1 VLILAAWRGNHS
13 LFLFLVNGECVR
25 GSERERK
32 TRETR
37 RLTAVGTR
45 QGERRKGER
54 KTKQKTKNRTKNAK
68 KESSTRMAC
77 CAKGDAAAVTRTAEI
92 DKKLEAD
99 RKLQEQE
106 VKLLLLGAKR
116 EISKKREKGKKGK
129 NYFFSLFF
137 FRFFSLVNVI

>member
-1 VLILAAWRGNHS
+1 
-13 LFLFLVNGECVR
+13 
-25 GSERERK
+25 
-32 TRETR
+32 
-37 RLTAVGTR
+37 
-45 QGERRKGER
+45 
-54 KTKQKTKNRTKNAK
+54 
-68 KESSTRMAC
+68 MAC

-116 EISKKREKGKKGK
+116 EISKKKGKREKGKKL
-129 NYFFSLFF
+129 FFLSFFF

>member
-1 VLILAAWRGNHS
+1 
-13 LFLFLVNGECVR
+13 
-25 GSERERK
+25 
-32 TRETR
+32 
-37 RLTAVGTR
+37 
-45 QGERRKGER
+45 
-54 KTKQKTKNRTKNAK
+54 
-68 KESSTRMAC
+68 MAC

-116 EISKKREKGKKGK
+116 EISKKKGKKGK
-129 NYFFSLFF
+129 REKIIFSLFF